1 MTRYKEPSDT
11 IREDSKIGAKPAP
24 NGSLWRATPSPT
36 SPPSRSSFFACLALA
51 VTQSVRP
58 PPTRAPPAI
67 RPPHL
72 DRAAHRRK
80 SRQGT
85 GQRHLPT
92 MRAPLDPRI
101 PEAPAR
107 SNRRPLPR
115 IASFLCS
122 KVSSDAYRRWSN
134 NRVLLR
140 PHCRLIP
147 SLPCRRAFV
156 QTSTIGSGS
165 NHLDSSSPT
174 TVRTA
179 TSAPKRRMATITMA
193 AMTIHLTMR
202 VAPALPL
209 SIDFSIFSHARNA
222 PRASRSPRWHR
233 RRCRSFTRSW
243 RT

>member
-1 MTRYKEPSDT
+1 MTRYKEPLDK
-11 IREDSKIGAKPAP
+11 IRDSKIGAKPAP

-36 SPPSRSSFFACLALA
+36 SPPSRSSFFACLALV

-80 SRQGT
+80 PRQGT
-85 GQRHLPT
+85 GQRHLPA
-92 MRAPLDPRI
+92 MRAPPDPRI

-107 SNRRPLPR
+107 SNRRHLLK

-140 PHCRLIP
+140 SPHSRLTP
-147 SLPCRRAFV
+147 SLLCRMTFV
-156 QTSTIGSGS
+156 QMSTIGSGS
-165 NHLDSSSPT
+165 NLLDSSPT

-193 AMTIHLTMR
+193 AMTILPTMR

-233 RRCRSFTRSW
+233 RRCRSFTR
-243 RT
+243 